1 MPMSPETSAARR
13 VGALVLAALAVLALA
28 VLLIGDRQNL
38 FQPKNH
44 YYVRFV
50 SVVGLRQGSDVQ
62 LNGVNVG
69 SVERIV
75 LPADTGE
82 NLLEVWIHVDAR
94 YEQRIRRDS
103 VARIKT
109 LGLLGDKYL
118 ELISGSPATDPI
130 PEGGEIPA
138 APPTNVEQLAEAGED
153 VMNNIVTISHQLTRI
168 LGRMDRGEGLLGELT
183 TDVDPNRK
191 VSVEILDTL
200 EAMRR
205 AVERLE
211 SGEGAIPRLINDRDL
226 GDRLEVSLARLDAVL
241 EKAETGEG
249 LIHAL
254 LTDAEQ
260 KQRFERSLANVEAAT
275 AKLAAAGDALE
286 ESDAFLGRLLHDEEY
301 GRRVGEDLAALLANL
316 RQVSEKLN
324 KGDGSA
330 ARLINDPAFAEALQ
344 DIVVGVEESK
354 LLRWLIRNRQKAG
367 IEKRY
372 ETTRDELDRRGE
384 DPGPP

>member
-1 MPMSPETSAARR
+1 MSPETSATRR

-38 FQPKNH
+38 FQPKNR

-82 NLLEVWIHVDAR
+82 NLLEVWITVDAR

-118 ELISGSPATDPI
+118 ELTSGSPATEPI
-130 PEGGEIPA
+130 PEEGEIPA

-153 VMNNIVTISHQLTRI
+153 VMNNVVTISHQLTRI

-200 EAMRR
+200 EALRR
-205 AVERLE
+205 AVDRIE
-211 SGEGAIPRLINDRDL
+211 SGEGAIPRLINDREL
-226 GDRLEVSLARLDAVL
+226 ADRIEVSLARLDAVL

-249 LIHAL
+249 LIPAL

-324 KGDGSA
+324 QGDGSA

>member
-1 MPMSPETSAARR
+1 MSPETSASRR

-38 FQPKNH
+38 FQPKNR

-50 SVVGLRQGSDVQ
+50 SVAGLRQGSDVQ

-82 NLLEVWIHVDAR
+82 NLLEVWITVDAR

-118 ELISGSPATDPI
+118 ELTSGSPATEPI
-130 PEGGEIPA
+130 PEEGEIPA

-153 VMNNIVTISHQLTRI
+153 VMNNVVTISHQLTRI

-183 TDVDPNRK
+183 TDADPNRK

-200 EAMRR
+200 EALRR
-205 AVERLE
+205 AVDRLE
-211 SGEGAIPRLINDRDL
+211 SGEGAIPRLINDREL
-226 GDRLEVSLARLDAVL
+226 ADRLEVSLARLDAVL

-249 LIHAL
+249 LIPSL

-260 KQRFERSLANVEAAT
+260 KERFSRSLVNIETAT

-301 GRRVGEDLAALLANL
+301 GRKVAEDLEALLANL
-316 RQVSEKLN
+316 RQVAEKLN

-330 ARLINDPAFAEALQ
+330 ARLLNDPAFAEALQ

-372 ETTRDELDRRGE
+372 ETTRDELDERGE
-384 DPGPP
+384 SPGPP

>member
-1 MPMSPETSAARR
+1 MSPETTAVRR
-13 VGALVLAALAVLALA
+13 VGALVLAAVVVLGLA

-38 FQPKNH
+38 FQPKNR

-50 SVVGLRQGSDVQ
+50 SVAGLRQGSDVQ

-75 LPADTGE
+75 LPTDTGE
-82 NLLEVWIHVDAR
+82 NLLEVWLTVDAR

-118 ELISGSPATDPI
+118 ELTSGSSSSDPI

-183 TDVDPNRK
+183 TDVDPDRK

-200 EAMRR
+200 EALRR

-211 SGEGAIPRLINDRDL
+211 NGEGAIPRLINDREL
-226 GDRLEVSLARLDAVL
+226 GDRLEVSLGRLDAVL

-249 LIHAL
+249 LIHSL

-260 KQRFERSLANVEAAT
+260 KERFERSLANIETAT

-286 ESDAFLGRLLHDEEY
+286 QSDAFLGRMLHDEEY
-301 GRRVGEDLAALLANL
+301 GRKVADDLQALVANL
-316 RQVSEKLN
+316 RQVAEKLN

-330 ARLINDPAFAEALQ
+330 ARLLNDPAFAEALQ
-344 DIVVGVEESK
+344 DIVVGVEDSK

-367 IEKRY
+367 IEERY
-372 ETTRDELDRRGE
+372 DAARDELDRRGE

>member
-1 MPMSPETSAARR
+1 MSPETSAARR
-13 VGALVLAALAVLALA
+13 VGALVLAAVVALGLA

-38 FQPKNH
+38 FQPKNR

-50 SVVGLRQGSDVQ
+50 SVAGLRQGSDVQ

-75 LPADTGE
+75 LPTDTGE
-82 NLLEVWIHVDAR
+82 NLLEVWLTVDAR

-118 ELISGSPATDPI
+118 ELTSGSASTDPI

-138 APPTNVEQLAEAGED
+138 AAPTNVEQLAEAGED
-153 VMNNIVTISHQLTRI
+153 VMHNVVTISHQLTRI

-183 TDVDPNRK
+183 TDVDPDRK

-200 EAMRR
+200 EALRR

-211 SGEGAIPRLINDRDL
+211 NGEGAIPRLINDREL
-226 GDRLEVSLARLDAVL
+226 GDRLEISLGRLDTVL
-241 EKAETGEG
+241 EKAETGDG
-249 LIHAL
+249 LIHSL

-260 KQRFERSLANVEAAT
+260 KERFERSLANIETAT

-286 ESDAFLGRLLHDEEY
+286 QSDAFLGRMLHDEEY
-301 GRRVGEDLAALLANL
+301 GRKVADDLEALVANL
-316 RQVSEKLN
+316 RQVAEKLN

-330 ARLINDPAFAEALQ
+330 ARLLNDPAFAEALQ

-367 IEKRY
+367 IEERY
-372 ETTRDELDRRGE
+372 DATRDELDRRGE

>member
-1 MPMSPETSAARR
+1 MSPETTAVRR
-13 VGALVLAALAVLALA
+13 VGALVLAAVIVLGLA

-38 FQPKNH
+38 FQPKNR

-50 SVVGLRQGSDVQ
+50 SVAGLRQGSDVQ

-75 LPADTGE
+75 LPTDTGE
-82 NLLEVWIHVDAR
+82 NLLEVWLTVDAR

-118 ELISGSPATDPI
+118 ELTSGSASTDPI

-138 APPTNVEQLAEAGED
+138 AAPTNVEQLAEAGED
-153 VMNNIVTISHQLTRI
+153 VMNNVVTISHQLTRI

-183 TDVDPNRK
+183 TDVDPDRK

-200 EAMRR
+200 EALRR

-211 SGEGAIPRLINDRDL
+211 NGEGAIPRLIGDREL
-226 GDRLEVSLARLDAVL
+226 GDRLEISLGRLDTVL
-241 EKAETGEG
+241 EKAESGEG
-249 LIHAL
+249 LIHSL

-260 KQRFERSLANVEAAT
+260 KERFERSLANIETAT

-286 ESDAFLGRLLHDEEY
+286 QSDAFLGRMLHDEEY
-301 GRRVGEDLAALLANL
+301 GRKVADDLEALVANL
-316 RQVSEKLN
+316 RQVAEKLN

-330 ARLINDPAFAEALQ
+330 ARLLNDPAFAEALQ
-344 DIVVGVEESK
+344 DIVVGVEESR

-367 IEKRY
+367 IEERY
-372 ETTRDELDRRGE
+372 DATRDELDRRGE